1 MLRTIDDPA
10 ISPEYIAAVIAEIT
24 TARQGIQNTDINN
37 WIDGAITDIQKSTT
51 IEDVD
56 SLKNEILEVIN
67 IFQDGKAEGIEKGK
81 AEALGEMGEPC
92 DDCPA
97 VKVTKGNKTVIL
109 YLPNQV
115 EMLKVPAN
123 N

>member
-10 ISPEYIAAVIAEIT
+10 ISPEYIADAIADIT
-24 TARQGIQNTDINN
+24 TARQGIQNTNINN

-81 AEALGEMGEPC
+81 TEALGEMGEPC
-92 DDCPA
+92 EDCPSIE
-97 VKVTKGNKTVIL
+97 VTKGDKTVKL
-109 YLPNQV
+109 YNPEKV
-115 EMLKVPAN
+115 EFKKE
-123 N
+123 